1 MPQFRRGRR
10 RGVRWISKLPAARVF
25 GPLDR
30 PPLGTIQ
37 LTMEEMEAIRLVDLE
52 GLDQESAAAQ
62 MGISRKSLWVDLK
75 SARRKVARALVHG
88 MVIQIRGGSYI
99 FRDDLEEGFE

>member
-1 MPQFRRGRR
+1 
-10 RGVRWISKLPAARVF
+10 
-25 GPLDR
+25 
-30 PPLGTIQ
+30 
-37 LTMEEMEAIRLVDLE
+37 MEEMEAIRLVDLE